1 MQTRRKRKLALGMAL
16 CLLFGTLP
24 SLSAEAE
31 SVRSQGLQNGSFES
45 VTNNGVTGWLPDGTA
60 TAVTVSEQVY
70 ADGQRS
76 LLLFDNSDKE
86 SYGAVSEPVALSP
99 FDNVVLTAKIRSVKG
114 DGAKIDL
121 RFYDED
127 GKLLSIV
134 SGFAEGET
142 GVWKDARV
150 AASSPKE
157 GVSVKA
163 AFYFPNE
170 KTGELYVD
178 DVRLAITDAPG
189 TITNLGR
196 QSMALTVMTGAYG
209 KDKNGRDVMYTV
221 VQGDPAQ
228 LVVMDAATK
237 EVKGQYPLVAKDGS
251 NVSAAWGITVAS
263 DGKAYAGSTPN
274 GTLFQFDPATETVR
288 TIGKP
293 VESDTVIWTLVP
305 GPDGKVFGGTGYSQ
319 SLFEYDPAT
328 DKTKVLAS
336 FKTVSKDQHIR
347 SLAYDP
353 DRNAIYVGGADVAK
367 LYRYDLA
374 TQKKT
379 ELTIPEFSGKTS
391 VYDLQ
396 YTAGKLFVRIDPGPV
411 MFVYDPAA
419 NAWLVKN
426 NTAYNTRGFSPVSSD
441 NRVFYTFLETLPD
454 GKQQWSLHAYN
465 VETGAY
471 GSLGV
476 EVKGVGVS
484 FGYINK
490 GTPDETLVGLIGNNG
505 RAFSYNL
512 RTGHVET
519 PELDLPPQFVEL
531 FNIGKSLD
539 GKMLSSGFISG
550 GGLGIYDPAT
560 GQTELKPSL
569 GQVEGYGALNGKMYF
584 GVYPNASIFEY
595 DPSQPW
601 NRTDPSLPNN
611 PLRIGQLGNEQDRP
625 LSMVG
630 VDELN
635 KLFIGT
641 YPIAG
646 KTGGA
651 LTIYDGMT
659 KTFTVKRNIVM
670 GHSVNSLLYRNGKLY
685 MGTSDMTGAGGGKLA
700 VYDIATGTIDRE
712 MIPAAGKKAVTSL
725 IWGPDGNIWGMALG
739 ELFIYNPD
747 SNEIVYHEDKSP
759 VADYAHTNPRLMI
772 GMDGNVYG
780 SIFTGFVAERTYTGK
795 MFKIDA
801 ASKEMTIL
809 MEGNVEKLAQDDRGS
824 FYFKYGSELM
834 RFDELTDIQFTA
846 APSVPLSVGES
857 YQTGLKAMYANGS
870 SSSVSKNIVYA
881 SSDTNVA
888 DIAANGLITAKAA
901 GEALITASYLGKEAS
916 FVLTVNA
923 PPAPSAIIDKIEFT
937 SPSYT
942 LYENETKQTVVKAV
956 YDDGNRIVLE
966 NGVSFSSTNPA
977 VAEIDAS
984 GLITAKKAGS
994 TVVKAV
1000 YGELSAE
1007 QSVTVVA
1014 RTVPPGESCSGTSCG
1029 NNGGGGNSGG
1039 NDGGNG
1045 NGGINNNGNG
1055 NNTGNDAGTPSSTQV
1070 SEGKIRLGTS
1080 SRGWTVTNGNLQT
1093 AVSQAASGI
1102 VEIEIPGEN
1111 GEPVLLQLGAQGL
1124 KTAAE
1129 GEMALRI
1136 AAPGIKLSIPADAL
1150 SGLPSDAET
1159 VELKIAAAGAEAE
1172 SLVAGAVRQDG
1183 AYKASGITVT
1193 LELVAIK
1200 GGVRNSVH
1208 QFEAPLT
1215 IELTL
1220 PPAKMSGI
1228 QKDFAGVYYVD
1239 GSRIE
1244 YMGGEFAG
1252 ELVRFDTDHF
1262 SAFAVLE
1269 YEKDFADMSDHW
1281 ASAYV
1286 KKLAAKHI
1294 VQGVGDDRY
1303 APELSVTRADSITMA
1318 IRALGFGN
1326 PAAGASF
1333 SDVALDAYYAGFVSK
1348 AAELG
1353 LAEGDK
1359 GRFRPDDSLTREE
1372 AVAVMLRLYDYLKLP
1387 SSPAAADAA
1396 SFSDMDEASEWA
1408 KPYIDKALKLGL
1420 IDGKGNNEFDPQGKV
1435 TRAEIAKMLSI
1446 LF

>member
-1 MQTRRKRKLALGMAL
+1 MHEMQTRKKRKLALGMAL
-16 CLLFGTLP
+16 CLMFGTLP

-31 SVRSQGLQNGSFES
+31 SLPSQGLQNGSFES
-45 VTNNGVTGWLPDGTA
+45 VINGEAYGWLPDGSA

-76 LLLFDNSDKE
+76 LLVSDNSDKE
-86 SYGAVSEPVALSP
+86 SYGAVSESVALSP
-99 FDNVVLTAKIRSVKG
+99 FDNVVLTAKIRPEDG
-114 DGAKIDL
+114 EGAKIDL
-121 RFYDED
+121 RFYDEA

-134 SGFAEGET
+134 SGFAGGTPEE
-142 GVWKDARV
+142 WKEIRV
-150 AASSPKE
+150 SASAPKE
-157 GVSVKA
+157 GASVQA

-170 KTGELYVD
+170 KKGLLYVD
-178 DVRLAITDAPG
+178 DVRLSATGAPG
-189 TITNLGR
+189 MITNLGR
-196 QSMALTVMTGAYG
+196 QSIALTIMTGAYG

-228 LVVMDAATK
+228 FVVTDVLTN
-237 EVKGQYPLVAKDGS
+237 EVKGKYPLVAKDGS
-251 NVSAAWGITVAS
+251 NASAAWGITVAS

-274 GTLFQFDPATETVR
+274 GTLFQFDPAAETVR

-293 VESDTVIWTLVP
+293 VESDTVIWTLIP
-305 GPDGKVFGGTGYSQ
+305 GPDGKVYGGTGYSQ
-319 SLFEYDPAT
+319 SLFEYDPVT
-328 DKTKVLAS
+328 DKTQVLTS
-336 FKTVSKDQHIR
+336 FKKAAKDEFIR

-353 DRNAIYVGGADVAK
+353 DRNVIYAGGASIAK
-367 LYRYDLA
+367 LYKYDLA
-374 TQKKT
+374 TKTST

-391 VYDLQ
+391 VYDLR
-396 YTAGKLFVRIDPGPV
+396 YTAGKLFVRVDPGPV
-411 MFVYDPAA
+411 MYVYDPAA

-426 NTAYNTRGFSPVSSD
+426 NTAYNTRGFSEASTD
-441 NRVFYTFLETLPD
+441 NRVFYTFLETTPA
-454 GKQQWSLHAYN
+454 GKQQWSLYAYD
-465 VETGAY
+465 VTTGTY

-476 EVKGVGVS
+476 EVKGAGIA

-490 GTPDETLVGLIGNNG
+490 GTPDETLVGLAGNSG

-531 FNIGKSLD
+531 YNIGKSLD

-625 LSMVG
+625 VSLVG

-651 LTIYDGMT
+651 LTIYDGAT

-685 MGTSDMTGAGGGKLA
+685 MGTSDMTGAGGGGKVA

-747 SNEIVYHEDKSP
+747 SNEIVYHEDKFP
-759 VADYAHTNPRLMI
+759 AADYAHTNPRLMI

-834 RFDELTDIQFTA
+834 RFDELTDIQFAA

-857 YQTGLKAMYANGS
+857 YQTDLKAMYANGS
-870 SSSVSKNIVYA
+870 SSSVSKNIVYS
-881 SSDTNVA
+881 SSDTQVA

-901 GEALITASYLGKEAS
+901 GTALITASYSNKQAT
-916 FVLTVNA
+916 FVLTVDA
-923 PPAPSAIIDKIEFT
+923 PPAPSAIIDKIEF
-937 SPSYT
+937 SSSSYT
-942 LYENETKQTVVKAV
+942 IYENETKQTVVKAV
-956 YDDGNRIVLE
+956 YDDGNRIVLDS
-966 NGVSFSSTNPA
+966 GVSFSSSNPA
-977 VAEIDAS
+977 VADIDAF
-984 GLITAKKAGS
+984 GLITARKAGS

-1007 QSVTVVA
+1007 QPVTVVA
-1014 RTVPPGESCSGTSCG
+1014 RTVPPSESCSGTSCG
-1029 NNGGGGNSGG
+1029 NNGGDGDSGG
-1039 NDGGNG
+1039 NNGGNG
-1045 NGGINNNGNG
+1045 NGTGNG
-1055 NNTGNDAGTPSSTQV
+1055 GTSPSAQV
-1070 SEGKIRLGTS
+1070 SEGKIRLGVS
-1080 SRGWTVTNGNLQT
+1080 SGGGWTVTNGNLQT
-1093 AVSQAASGI
+1093 AVSQAASGV
-1102 VEIEIPGEN
+1102 VEIEVPGEN

-1124 KTAAE
+1124 KTAAD
-1129 GEMALRI
+1129 GEMTLRI
-1136 AAPGIKLSIPADAL
+1136 AAPGIRMFIPADAL

-1200 GGVRNSVH
+1200 GGARNSVH

-1215 IELTL
+1215 VELTI
-1220 PPAKMSGI
+1220 PQAQMSGI

-1252 ELVRFDTDHF
+1252 GLVRFDTDHF

-1303 APELSVTRADSITMA
+1303 APELSVTRAEYVTMA
-1318 IRALGFGN
+1318 IRGLGFNN
-1326 PAAGASF
+1326 PAADASF
-1333 SDVALDAYYAGFVSK
+1333 ADVTRDAYYAGFVSK

-1353 LAEGDK
+1353 LAEGDN
-1359 GRFRPDDSLTREE
+1359 GRFRPEDSLTREE
-1372 AVAVMLRLYDYLKLP
+1372 AVAVLLRLYDYLKLP
-1387 SSPAAADAA
+1387 ASPAAADAA
-1396 SFSDMDEASEWA
+1396 SFSDMDDASEWA
-1408 KPYIDKALKLGL
+1408 KPYIEKARKLGL
-1420 IDGKGNNEFDPQGKV
+1420 IDGKGNNEFDPKGKV
-1435 TRAEIAKMLSI
+1435 TRAEIAKILSI
-1446 LF
+1446 LL